1 MKRFV
6 LILTT
11 LVFAQTLCYAVE
23 VSSSDSVKV
32 EYQIYGNDTIYYN
45 TYYQFEETVFCGLK
59 QYEESLFSK
68 FYKQYNRIC
77 IVDLI
82 DEIRCDNENR
92 VAFMKCV
99 VRKVLD
105 GYGKE
110 RCVELMNKVAG
121 KRIAIQILISVD
133 VEGRVFDLDFMYT
146 ADYAEF
152 MTNEDIVRNT
162 KILKDGEPFLYFT
175 DYAKMGVRILPQL
188 NIPIDKCFI
197 ESFLK
202 NDVAD
207 ETNME

>member
-1 MKRFV
+1 MKRLITTFFV
-6 LILTT
+6 I
-11 LVFAQTLCYAVE
+11 VFTQTLCYAVE
-23 VSSSDSVKV
+23 VNSSDSVKV

-68 FYKQYNRIC
+68 YYKQYNRMC

-82 DEIRCDNENR
+82 DEINSDNENR

-110 RCVELMNKVAG
+110 RCVELMNKAEENW
-121 KRIAIQILISVD
+121 IDILILISID
-133 VEGRVFDLDFMYT
+133 VEGRIFDLDFMYT
-146 ADYAEF
+146 IDYAEF

-162 KILKDGEPFLYFT
+162 KILKDGEPFLFFT
-175 DYAKMGVRILPQL
+175 DYAKMGVRILPRL
-188 NIPIDKCFI
+188 HIPITRWLIKEYLDGFK
-197 ESFLK
+197 
-202 NDVAD
+202 
-207 ETNME
+207 